1 MFVIP
6 REAVSQLSRIRIVD
20 PATMKLRTTYIRPL
34 HADDDHIIFK
44 SSSLEDGTLL
54 VLTRLVYAPDG
65 GEVVVVEDEVPEDAA
80 ESEQAEANTVSQ
92 SGKTPGKTGK

>member
-1 MFVIP
+1 MTSHHSLVF
-6 REAVSQLSRIRIVD
+6 AVLAGVSLSTSAEEVSFNKD
-20 PATMKLRTTYIRPL
+20 IRPL
-34 HADDDHIIFK
+34 LADDDHIIFK